1 LDWRALAAEVCAAR
15 GAQATTFPAFAGD
28 GRGGSE
34 AAGGSVPGV
43 AFGHGGVAFV
53 GVGAPGARVVAV
65 VDENGAVISSAGGAA
80 EIEEEP
86 ENPGENKREDPNAS
100 RRQSRSDRFWT
111 SAAERA
117 VGAALAA
124 WSGTSSSERASNDPS
139 NGLVPARLVVHHE
152 GESGRAFARAVA
164 RLASARGVASVDVVD
179 VVSDATTGR
188 VLRWNPDAGVRR
200 PERGLFWVLG
210 PDDALAQ
217 TSGPRLAADDD
228 EEEDCMPATRPLRLR
243 RRAGRSRA
251 YDLAREVVV
260 LAAAET
266 RGFEGGH
273 AAPLTLR
280 GRNREGIAV
289 LLL

>member
-1 LDWRALAAEVCAAR
+1 M
-15 GAQATTFPAFAGD
+15 
-28 GRGGSE
+28 
-34 AAGGSVPGV
+34 
-43 AFGHGGVAFV
+43 
-53 GVGAPGARVVAV
+53 
-65 VDENGAVISSAGGAA
+65 
-80 EIEEEP
+80 
-86 ENPGENKREDPNAS
+86 
-100 RRQSRSDRFWT
+100 
-111 SAAERA
+111 
-117 VGAALAA
+117 
-124 WSGTSSSERASNDPS
+124 
-139 NGLVPARLVVHHE
+139 
-152 GESGRAFARAVA
+152 
-164 RLASARGVASVDVVD
+164 DVVD

-200 PERGLFWVLG
+200 PEWGLFWVLG

-217 TSGPRLAADDD
+217 TSGPRLAADDE